1 MKILADFQI
10 CIRVPLIKN
19 WLKQLVKLEMQLD
32 LIDVKSMTTKQFQNL
47 LILDF
52 LTRFA
57 DFLLRTYVGNVK
69 WWIMWFRE
77 GGGGGLKQVQVPQ
90 PSAR

>member
-10 CIRVPLIKN
+10 CISVPLIKN
-19 WLKQLVKLEMQLD
+19 WLKQLVKLEMQLE
-32 LIDVKSMTTKQFQNL
+32 LIDVKSMTTKQFQDL

-57 DFLLRTYVGNVK
+57 HFLLRTYVGNVK
-69 WWIMWFRE
+69 WWIMWFR
-77 GGGGGLKQVQVPQ
+77 GGGLKQVQVPQ